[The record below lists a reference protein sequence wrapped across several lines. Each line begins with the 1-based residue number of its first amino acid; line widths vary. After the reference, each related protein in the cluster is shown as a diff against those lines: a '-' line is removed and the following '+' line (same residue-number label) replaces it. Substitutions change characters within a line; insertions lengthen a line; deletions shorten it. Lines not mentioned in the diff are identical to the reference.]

1 MQVTRID
8 HIHIKVNDQPKAT
21 ALYEQVIGA
30 KLLVEADFSDDS
42 GIRIGYNPFPLGL
55 ELMEVTDTS
64 KEMAKIYEPAPEG
77 VFALSLKVPDI
88 DKATEELEAM
98 GHKLMMR
105 YDFGEIK
112 EALFDTKKAL
122 GVYIELISHPGEDA
136 SQVDDGGVS
145 ASGKVRSRTDE
156 PPAGVQAAAPP
167 ASAQPAEPPASVQ
180 PAAPVQEPKKSL
192 NFSVS
197 SKVGDLMNN
206 PAAKAVIDEFLPE
219 AAGNP
224 QTKMAYGMSL
234 KMLASFPAAKISKAL
249 LAEIDARLRAL

>member
-1 MQVTRID
+1 MEVTRID
-8 HIHIKVNDQPKAT
+8 HIHIKVKDQPKAT

-30 KLLVEADFSDDS
+30 KLLMEADFSDDS
-42 GIRIGYNPFPLGL
+42 GIRIGYNPFPIGL

-64 KEMAKIYEPAPEG
+64 KEMAKIYEPAPDG

-88 DKATEELEAM
+88 DKATEEMEAM
-98 GHKLMMR
+98 GYPLLMR

-112 EALFDTKKAL
+112 EALFDTKGAL
-122 GVYIELISHPGEDA
+122 GVYIELIDHPGEDA
-136 SQVDDGGVS
+136 SEVDDGGVS
-145 ASGKVRSRTDE
+145 ASGIVRPR
-156 PPAGVQAAAPP
+156 A
-167 ASAQPAEPPASVQ
+167 AEPPASVSAAEPPPSVQ
-180 PAAPVQEPKKSL
+180 PAATAQEPRKPL

-234 KMLASFPAAKISKAL
+234 KMLASFPAAKISKDL
-249 LAEIDARLRAL
+249 LAQIDARLQALG